1 MDVSGIRGLPLPSPF
16 PSPSPPPSAMPG
28 STTVAVQPRPPS
40 VTAPWWRKRWRHP
53 QGLQRDP
60 APVRHRHP
68 LPRPLPV
75 SIVGAPRS
83 CPLLHRRFREAMPP
97 SSCPA
102 FWPPSHPLVAS
113 LTRPRPASADGWV
126 GRRGRGVRSPRAR
139 AGAAISSLTVPPT
152 PACAPPRR
160 ILPLYADID
169 TNKACGL
176 GLGDHIGS
184 VPRHLPL
191 VSRWRERTTQ
201 V

>member
-1 MDVSGIRGLPLPSPF
+1 MRCGGRRRRGR
-16 PSPSPPPSAMPG
+16 G
-28 STTVAVQPRPPS
+28 TVAVRSGELALGDPVTPPLFDIG
-40 VTAPWWRKRWRHP
+40 TPF
-53 QGLQRDP
+53 
-60 APVRHRHP
+60 
-68 LPRPLPV
+68 PRPLSD

-113 LTRPRPASADGWV
+113 STRSRLASADGWV
-126 GRRGRGVRSPRAR
+126 GRRGHGVRSPRAR

-160 ILPLYADID
+160 ILPLYTDID

-176 GLGDHIGS
+176 GLGDRIGS

-191 VSRWRERTTQ
+191 VSRWRE
-201 V
+201 